1 MKRREFLKLSAA
13 MGASAFAPIT
23 LFGGGFSD
31 YKALVVILLHGGNDS
46 LNMFIPTTD
55 DSKKGYSAYAKAR
68 GILAIDNNALNLP
81 IANNKL
87 ALEGGEKNPYYKNG
101 TITDSYTKG
110 FYETNFGIGVNPLM
124 PELAYL
130 IKSNKVAIVP
140 NMGTL
145 HQPTTKKDIIDKKAI
160 LPIHLY
166 SHNSQR
172 ALFYTGDSQNQ
183 NAIGWA
189 GHLADMWG
197 DINNS
202 SVYGLNLSIDRTSK
216 LQFGKNTNPLVIARG
231 GPSTYRNIKDKER
244 ELYNKLL
251 QIDSKNSFKRLYN
264 TLKGK
269 SFTYQD
275 ILKQDWK
282 INPTYTSTNGY
293 GEAIFSKMDAQTL
306 GLRSSEIPNGGL
318 SDQLKAVAKLINIGK
333 QKGLSRQIFY
343 VMHGGYDTHGNQK
356 FQHGKNLRT
365 LSMALYDFNLALQE
379 LGLDEQVTTFNIS
392 DFGRSAGNNGNG
404 SDHAWGGHY
413 FVMGGAVKGGLYGEM
428 PTLKLGGEDDATKK
442 GRLIPTTSQTQY
454 FATIL
459 KWFGVNSNE
468 INQLFPELKNFDTK
482 DLGFFT

>member
-1 MKRREFLKLSAA
+1 MKRRDFLKLSAT
-13 MGASAFAPIT
+13 MGASAFVPMS
-23 LFGGGFSD
+23 LFGGGFND

-55 DSKKGYSAYAKAR
+55 DSKKGYGAYAKAR
-68 GILAIDNNALNLP
+68 GDLAINNESLNLP
-81 IANNKL
+81 ISDNQL
-87 ALEGGEKNPYYKNG
+87 LLEGGDKNPYYKNK
-101 TITDSYTKG
+101 TIVESYTKG

-145 HQPTTKKDIIDKKAI
+145 HHPITKKDIIDKKAI

-172 ALFYTGDSQNQ
+172 ALFYTGNSQNQ
-183 NAIGWA
+183 ATIGWA

-197 DINNS
+197 NINNS

-216 LQFGKNTNPLVIARG
+216 LQFGKNTTPLIMARG
-231 GPSTYRNIKDKER
+231 GPSLYYQVKNQER
-244 ELYNKLL
+244 DLYDKLL
-251 QIDSKNSFKRLYN
+251 KIDSPNSFKRLYN
-264 TLKGK
+264 DLKKRSFEYQDTLK
-269 SFTYQD
+269 D
-275 ILKQDWK
+275 DWQ
-282 INPTYTSTNGY
+282 INPTYNLKNSY
-293 GEAIFSKMDAQTL
+293 GEELFSKMDANTF
-306 GLRSSEIPNGGL
+306 GVDNNETPGGVL
-318 SDQLKAVAKLINIGK
+318 IDQLKSIAKLINIGK
-333 QKGLSRQIFY
+333 QKGFSRQIFY

-356 FQHGKNLRT
+356 FQHGKLLRT
-365 LSMALYDFNLALQE
+365 LSMALYDFNQAMKE
-379 LGLDEQVTTFNIS
+379 LGLEDQVTTFNIS
-392 DFGRSAGNNGNG
+392 DFGRTLGNNGSG

-413 FVMGGAVKGGLYGEM
+413 FVMGGAVKGGLYGKM
-428 PTLKLGGEDDATKK
+428 PTLKLGGEDDATRK

-468 INQLFPELKNFDTK
+468 MNQLFPELKNFDTK
-482 DLGFFT
+482 DLGFFV